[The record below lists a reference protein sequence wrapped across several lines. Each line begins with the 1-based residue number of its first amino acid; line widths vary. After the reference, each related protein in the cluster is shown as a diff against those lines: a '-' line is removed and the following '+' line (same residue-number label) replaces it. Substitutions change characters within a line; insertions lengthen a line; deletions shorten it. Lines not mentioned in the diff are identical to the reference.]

1 MGAKA
6 QVYAVVRID
15 EHLSGTDAIT
25 VKEILPTMEQAER
38 EVERLNVLNRDKGS
52 YYFWQATRYFP
63 QGGELDGEYNPP
75 KNPSGVLPLPGSES

>member
-1 MGAKA
+1 MGGKV

-15 EHLSGTDAIT
+15 EHLSGADAIT

-38 EVERLNVLNRDKGS
+38 EVERLNRLNSDKGS
-52 YYFWQATRYFP
+52 YYFWHATRYFP
-63 QGGELDGEYNPP
+63 QGRELDGEDNPP